1 MLKTKGLRF
10 LTVLPIVVWAVVVY
24 RMAVA
29 VSLDLFTTISLTFAF
44 FFGIPLMVGFSL
56 LTLSGVLYLLWIYLK
71 WIYTGEW
78 DDEFF

>member
-10 LTVLPIVVWAVVVY
+10 LTVLPIIVWAVVAY

-29 VSLDLFTTISLTFAF
+29 VSLDLFTTISLAFAF
-44 FFGIPLMVGFSL
+44 FFVIPFMVGFSL
-56 LTLSGVLYLLWIYLK
+56 LVLSRALYILWIYLK

-78 DDEFF
+78 DNEFF